1 MVKDA
6 MEKNAGTTAA
16 DREMAV
22 LKEHFP
28 GCFHGEEF
36 DLEAFA
42 RLVGKCVKVLRDGY
56 GLSFLSRDYGRPG
69 AARTGDAGRSGKE
82 AA

>member
-1 MVKDA
+1 MIKDA
-6 MEKNAGTTAA
+6 MEKNVETTVA
-16 DREMAV
+16 DRKMVV

-36 DLEAFA
+36 NLEAFV
-42 RLVGKCVKVLRDGY
+42 RLVGKCAKVVRDGY
-56 GLSFLSRDYGRPG
+56 GLSFLSRDYGRRG